1 MDPIIEMLAQVGC
14 EEVYH
19 EDEEP
24 EGRPAPPPVSDCDE
38 EDVPF

>member
-1 MDPIIEMLAQVGC
+1 MDPMIAMLAQVGC
-14 EEVYH
+14 EEVYR

-24 EGRPAPPPVSDCDE
+24 QGTRVASTTLTEDV